1 MAEEKRF
8 KELAHKD
15 VIEWQRGLKR
25 YSDAKYESQ
34 YQIWKQTGKLPEIE
48 CGAEISS
55 PGEHFET
62 FLVVPNL
69 GRRAPSAVG
78 EAAQSSAQFAERDRS
93 TQGA

>member
-1 MAEEKRF
+1 
-8 KELAHKD
+8 

-34 YQIWKQTGKLPEIE
+34 YQNWKQTGKLPKIDCE
-48 CGAEISS
+48 AEISS

-69 GRRAPSAVG
+69 GRPKPSAIE
-78 EAAQSSAQFAERDRS
+78 EAAQSSAQPPGQERS
-93 TQGA
+93 A

>member
-8 KELAHKD
+8 KELAHRD
-15 VIEWQRGLKR
+15 VIEWQRGIKR

-34 YQIWKQTGKLPEIE
+34 YQNWKQTGTLPEID
-48 CGAEISS
+48 CGAGVSS

-69 GRRAPSAVG
+69 GRLGPSAVE
-78 EAAQSSAQFAERDRS
+78 EAAQSSAQLPERERS
-93 TQGA
+93 A

>member
-8 KELAHKD
+8 KELAHRE
-15 VIEWQRGLKR
+15 VIEWQRGIKR

-34 YQIWKQTGKLPEIE
+34 YQDWKQTGKLPEID

-55 PGEHFET
+55 PGKHFET

-69 GRRAPSAVG
+69 GRPSPSAVE
-78 EAAQSSAQFAERDRS
+78 EAAQSSAQLPGLERS
-93 TQGA
+93 A